1 MKRSL
6 FLTGMGLALSLATT
20 AQAQD
25 GSPADGHHA
34 PPPRTRAEVESRV
47 RDQFARLDANKDG
60 VLTADELHPH
70 RPPDADR
77 QAMRD
82 RMFAALDKDGNGQI
96 SKAEFDA
103 FHADHMHA
111 HRGPDGAS
119 LAHVDGQ
126 PGMEHRLMHRMHGR
140 HGMMAR
146 MMLAHADADHDGKVT
161 LTEAEK
167 AALERFDRIDAN
179 HDGVIS
185 DAERDAAHQQ
195 MAARFRERR
204 AHGMERK
211 ADMPPPPAP
220 QG

>member
-6 FLTGMGLALSLATT
+6 FLAGIGLVLSFAAT

-25 GSPADGHHA
+25 MSPAEGHHA
-34 PPPRTRAEVESRV
+34 PPPKTRAEVEARV
-47 RDQFARLDANKDG
+47 REQFARLDANKDG

-70 RPPDADR
+70 PPSDADR

-103 FHADHMHA
+103 FHADRKRPHHGPNGAPQAHA
-111 HRGPDGAS
+111 
-119 LAHVDGQ
+119 DGQ
-126 PGMEHRLMHRMHGR
+126 PGMEHRFMHGMHGR

-146 MMLAHADADHDGKVT
+146 MMFAHADADHDGKVT
-161 LTEAEK
+161 LAEAEK
-167 AALERFDRIDAN
+167 AALDRFDRIDAN

-185 DAERDAAHQQ
+185 DAERAAAHQQ

-204 AHGMERK
+204 AHWMERK
-211 ADMPPPPAP
+211 SDAAPPPAP